1 MEARDVGDDLRSVV
15 RVGALSL
22 ARRPVQYSGA
32 RSRGKQEGQL
42 VWQGEIDHS
51 QPQEVLAMAWGI
63 IVAFVTLFGTMVL
76 VIADTTAA
84 PETPAA
90 LDDMPMEQG
99 GQDVRKAA

>member
-1 MEARDVGDDLRSVV
+1 
-15 RVGALSL
+15 
-22 ARRPVQYSGA
+22 
-32 RSRGKQEGQL
+32 
-42 VWQGEIDHS
+42 
-51 QPQEVLAMAWGI
+51 MAWGI